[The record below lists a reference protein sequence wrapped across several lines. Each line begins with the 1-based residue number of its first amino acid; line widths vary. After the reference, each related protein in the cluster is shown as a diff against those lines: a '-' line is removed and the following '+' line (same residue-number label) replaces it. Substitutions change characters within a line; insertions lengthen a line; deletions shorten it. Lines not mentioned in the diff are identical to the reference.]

1 MKNLNKALIVTTLS
15 LLTAPA
21 FAALLSSSAF
31 AATYDVDPA
40 HTKVGFEVPHMVI
53 STVEGRFNKFTG
65 KVDLDEKKFEKSKF
79 EMNVDVAS
87 VDTGIAKRDDHLR
100 NTDFFEASKF
110 PEMKFESTEVK
121 GKPGS
126 FQLIGNLTIK
136 GVTKKVTFDAKH
148 LGNVND
154 GFGNDR
160 AAFSAKTK
168 INRKDFGL
176 AFASMMEK
184 GPVVGDE
191 VTIDLRVEA
200 TKPLAKK

>member
-1 MKNLNKALIVTTLS
+1 MTKTRQALILTTMSLLS
-15 LLTAPA
+15 LPA
-21 FAALLSSSAF
+21 FGAA
-31 AATYDVDPA
+31 YQVDPA
-40 HTKVGFEVPHMVI
+40 HTKVGFEVPHLVI
-53 STVEGRFNKFTG
+53 STVEGRFNKFDG
-65 KVDLDEKKFEKSKF
+65 KVDLDDKKFENSKF
-79 EMNVDVAS
+79 TMKVDVAS
-87 VDTGIAKRDDHLR
+87 VDTGVAKRDDHLR
-100 NTDFFEASKF
+100 ADDFFAAKKY

-121 GKPGS
+121 GKPES
-126 FQLIGNLTIK
+126 FQLTGNLTIR
-136 GVTKKVTFDAKH
+136 GVTKKVTFDARH
-148 LGNVND
+148 LGTVND

-176 AFASMMEK
+176 AFANMMEK

>member
-1 MKNLNKALIVTTLS
+1 MNTMKKSLILTTLS
-15 LLTAPA
+15 LLTVPA
-21 FAALLSSSAF
+21 FGAA
-31 AATYDVDPA
+31 YQVDPG
-40 HTKVGFEVPHMVI
+40 HTKVGFEVPHLVI

-65 KVDLDEKKFEKSKF
+65 QVELDEKKFENSKF
-79 EMNVDVAS
+79 GMQVEVAS
-87 VDTGIAKRDDHLR
+87 VDTGVAKRDDHLR
-100 NTDFFEASKF
+100 ADDFFAAKKY

-121 GKPGS
+121 GKPES
-126 FQLIGNLTIK
+126 FQLTGNLTIR

-160 AAFSAKTK
+160 AAFQAKTK

-176 AFASMMEK
+176 SFASMMEK

-200 TKPLAKK
+200 TKPLKKN